1 MKQQALHALL
11 RTNLASFIEKSFL
24 TVDRSQDYMRN
35 WHIEVI
41 ADHLAQCMQGSIKR
55 LIINLPPRSLKSV
68 CASVAFPAW
77 LLGHD
82 PGRRIVCVSYAE
94 DLANKHARDCRSV
107 IESDWY
113 KTTFPN
119 TRINP
124 RKRTENE
131 FETTRNGYRISTSIG
146 GTLTGRGGN
155 MIIID
160 DPLKPAEGLSD
171 TKRNAVNQ
179 WFDNTLYSRL
189 DNKEIGCIIIVM
201 QRIHLDDLVGYV
213 QRNEEWTVLN
223 LPAVAMQYQ
232 SFKLR
237 NGAVITRE
245 KGDVLN
251 PQLES
256 EATLGKIKANLGS
269 YNFSAQYQQ
278 EPIPESGNII
288 NWDWFQSYSE
298 IPTATRFSRVIQSWD
313 TAMKA
318 HDGSDYS
325 ACITLMEVDSSYYI
339 LDAYRGKLDF
349 PSLKKKVIDYKER
362 FEADSIVI
370 EDKNSGTSLIQQ
382 LRSEG
387 IFCIEYKPEGTKAD
401 RMVAQSAAIEAGRV
415 HLPKEAPWLDDL
427 QSEIVSFPYGRNDD
441 QVDALSQALHWLT
454 TRSISILD
462 VL

>member
-1 MKQQALHALL
+1 MPMWSA
-11 RTNLASFIEKSFL
+11 I
-24 TVDRSQDYMRN
+24 
-35 WHIEVI
+35 
-41 ADHLAQCMQGSIKR
+41 
-55 LIINLPPRSLKSV
+55 
-68 CASVAFPAW
+68 
-77 LLGHD
+77 
-82 PGRRIVCVSYAE
+82 
-94 DLANKHARDCRSV
+94 
-107 IESDWY
+107 
-113 KTTFPN
+113 
-119 TRINP
+119 
-124 RKRTENE
+124 
-131 FETTRNGYRISTSIG
+131 
-146 GTLTGRGGN
+146 
-155 MIIID
+155 
-160 DPLKPAEGLSD
+160 
-171 TKRNAVNQ
+171 
-179 WFDNTLYSRL
+179 
-189 DNKEIGCIIIVM
+189 
-201 QRIHLDDLVGYV
+201 
-213 QRNEEWTVLN
+213 
-223 LPAVAMQYQ
+223 
-232 SFKLR
+232 
-237 NGAVITRE
+237 ITRE

-256 EATLGKIKANLGS
+256 EATLEKIKANLGS

-325 ACITLMEVDSSYYI
+325 ACITMMEVDSHYYI

-362 FEADSIVI
+362 FEADSVVI